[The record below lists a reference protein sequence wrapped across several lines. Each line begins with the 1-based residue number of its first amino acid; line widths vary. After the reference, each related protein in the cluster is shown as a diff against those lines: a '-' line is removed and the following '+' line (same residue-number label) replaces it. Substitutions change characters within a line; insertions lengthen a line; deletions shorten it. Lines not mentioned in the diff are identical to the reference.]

1 MQTILKLFYAVLF
14 FIGFSL
20 RSFSQ
25 IPISLKEVRVFPDD
39 FAISLIKKMKVE
51 TKRNLSKEFLNFNIY
66 VEAMKNS
73 KDTVIHINQ
82 NGKFQLKALH
92 NRNYKFEEMQ
102 GKIFYDNSFFTK
114 YEYTRLLKYWSFY
127 GTLNRLFELD
137 GYKFFKN
144 FNEYKYQVSIKDNCY
159 LVSFTSDTY
168 SGYFSV
174 DTLTSNLLHLNF
186 SLIKPL

>member
-1 MQTILKLFYAVLF
+1 MQTILKLFYTVLF

-66 VEAMKNS
+66 VEAVKNS

-92 NRNYKFEEMQ
+92 NRNYKFDEMQ
-102 GKIFYDNSFFTK
+102 GNIVYDNSFFTN
-114 YEYTRLLKYWSFY
+114 
-127 GTLNRLFELD
+127 LNTQDF
-137 GYKFFKN
+137 
-144 FNEYKYQVSIKDNCY
+144 
-159 LVSFTSDTY
+159 
-168 SGYFSV
+168 
-174 DTLTSNLLHLNF
+174 
-186 SLIKPL
+186 